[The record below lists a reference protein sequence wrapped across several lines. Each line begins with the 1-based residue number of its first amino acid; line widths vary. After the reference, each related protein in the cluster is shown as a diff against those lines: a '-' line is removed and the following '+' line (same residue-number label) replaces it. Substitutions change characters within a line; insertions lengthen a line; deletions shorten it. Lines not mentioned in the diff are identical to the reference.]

1 MKIVT
6 ASTFMAT
13 LHLYIPSSAACPSIV
28 TALLSLSYSGGA
40 GLAAGF
46 CRHVGV
52 AISLHVRPSV
62 HVLQCSAESSSP
74 ITTGNAS
81 SNVDD
86 GDVGGVVEAGSGGG
100 VGGGSRFQMTLKL
113 RNLSG
118 GSVSV
123 WSRGS
128 ATAKKDDVEGV
139 EASVLIPSDGES
151 VSVYRPL
158 PL

>member
-1 MKIVT
+1 M
-6 ASTFMAT
+6 
-13 LHLYIPSSAACPSIV
+13 
-28 TALLSLSYSGGA
+28 
-40 GLAAGF
+40 AAGF

-113 RNLSG
+113 RNMSG

-128 ATAKKDDVEGV
+128 TRAKKEDDVEEV